1 MSVSALKKQAYLEK
15 EAQEEALERAEG
27 VVSMAPEQKLMPPA
41 ETEPMPSFAVAQKD
55 EGNVSS
61 ATEFGTMCHRVLQ
74 LHDYSLPNTK
84 EAFSEELKAMCER
97 HQINEGEAGRL
108 NPERFLTFFES
119 ELGKRMK
126 KAFENGT
133 LERERAFI
141 MARPAREVYA
151 GVDSDDPVLIQGE
164 IDAYFEEE
172 DGVVLVDYKTDRV
185 PEKTGE
191 AELIKRYEKQLQL
204 YADAIVRGTGKTVS
218 EVIIYSF
225 ALNKCIN
232 IEYNSPG

>member
-1 MSVSALKKQAYLEK
+1 
-15 EAQEEALERAEG
+15 
-27 VVSMAPEQKLMPPA
+27 
-41 ETEPMPSFAVAQKD
+41 
-55 EGNVSS
+55 
-61 ATEFGTMCHRVLQ
+61 
-74 LHDYSLPNTK
+74 
-84 EAFSEELKAMCER
+84 
-97 HQINEGEAGRL
+97 
-108 NPERFLTFFES
+108 
-119 ELGKRMK
+119 
-126 KAFENGT
+126 
-133 LERERAFI
+133 